1 MTLIDDSF
9 SFFLHSTSCNPIEKN
24 LLLLFSPNRLV
35 VRRFFYIF
43 ALDKASHLADKWCQ
57 DIEEI
62 LRPTMLFVG
71 QAEGKGVNG
80 RYRSV
85 TSNFATLNPYIEVMQ
100 R

>member
-43 ALDKASHLADKWCQ
+43 ALDKASHLADK
-57 DIEEI
+57 
-62 LRPTMLFVG
+62 
-71 QAEGKGVNG
+71 
-80 RYRSV
+80 
-85 TSNFATLNPYIEVMQ
+85 
-100 R
+100 